1 MKKRFTSALFVCCF
15 LAAALFFLGPTQAS
29 AKAEWP
35 NNTVNIVVG
44 YNPGG
49 STDTFARLLA
59 KHLEPVLGQPVVV
72 QNVPGGG
79 GAVGYVKTMT
89 SKPDGYTVVVSN
101 GSLLTLG
108 GIGNVDFQY
117 SDFTNLGRVI
127 VEDETICVGKDAAW
141 NSIAELITYA
151 KENPGKLRIGF
162 AGIGGFTY
170 LAANQFIKSAGIEI
184 DGIGYSSGA
193 EAVAGLLGGFVDVI
207 VQQPAEIYSHWEGG
221 EIKILGTMG
230 EVRHPLFPEVMT
242 CEEQGLNVKLFQ
254 WRGISGPKNMPEDVR
269 AAWIDALDQVQK
281 SEAFRKDVTSI
292 LCAGTSFSGGD
303 AFESWLKKEADW
315 IYPLI
320 DELGLKQK

>member
-1 MKKRFTSALFVCCF
+1 MKKRFSLSIVMCFIAVFVFCLGFSNQAL
-15 LAAALFFLGPTQAS
+15 
-29 AKAEWP
+29 AKEGWP
-35 NNTVNIVVG
+35 KTTVNIIVG

-59 KHLEPVLGQPVVV
+59 KHLESVFGHPVVV

-127 VEDETICVGKDAAW
+127 VEDETICVGKDAPW
-141 NSIAELITYA
+141 NNVAELIAYS

-170 LAANQFIKSAGIEI
+170 LAANQFIKTAGIEI

-207 VQQPAEIYSHWEGG
+207 VQQPGEIFSHWQGG
-221 EIKILGTMG
+221 EVKILGTMG
-230 EVRHPLFPEVMT
+230 EVRHVLFPDVMT
-242 CEEQGLNVKLFQ
+242 CEEQGLNLKLFQ
-254 WRGISGPKNMPEDVR
+254 WRGISGPKNMPEDIK
-269 AAWIDALDQVQK
+269 AAWIDALDKVQQ
-281 SEAFRKDVTSI
+281 SEAFRKDITEI
-292 LCAGTSFSGGD
+292 LCAGTSFIGGD
-303 AFESWLKKEADW
+303 DFEDWLKKEADW